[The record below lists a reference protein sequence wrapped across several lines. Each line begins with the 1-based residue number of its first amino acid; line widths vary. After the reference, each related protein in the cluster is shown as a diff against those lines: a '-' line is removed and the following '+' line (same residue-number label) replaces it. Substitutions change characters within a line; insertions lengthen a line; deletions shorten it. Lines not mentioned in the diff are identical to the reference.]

1 MAYQGN
7 LDGLC
12 GPYAIVNAFDR
23 CGLNEGWLGQDLFN
37 TACLAIDGWPQ
48 ILWKGTDWPQM
59 RKMLK
64 ACTKA
69 LRKAY
74 DEAGEEYHVE
84 VKFPFS
90 GVGRP
95 KSDREYWLRFNELC
109 SRDDVVCGIL
119 GLEHPYRHW
128 VAFENNG
135 RALSMFD
142 SSARGGR
149 WRTPKENIHAG
160 RRNRKKYRVN
170 REELVLFRTI
180 GVK

>member
-23 CGLNEGWLGQDLFN
+23 CGLNEEWLGQDLLN
-37 TACLAIDGWPQ
+37 IACLAIEGWPG

-64 ACTKA
+64 ACAKA

-74 DEAGEEYHVE
+74 EGAGEEYHVRVE
-84 VKFPFS
+84 YPFS
-90 GVGRP
+90 GAGMP
-95 KSDREYWLRFNELC
+95 KSNREYWLRLNELC
-109 SRDDVVCGIL
+109 SCDDVACGIL

-128 VAFENNG
+128 IVFENNKKS
-135 RALSMFD
+135 LSMFD
-142 SSARGGR
+142 SNIRG
-149 WRTPKENIHAG
+149 N
-160 RRNRKKYRVN
+160 KYTRSKYGA
-170 REELVLFRTI
+170 T
-180 GVK
+180 